1 MVKDE
6 LLTMTL
12 NIEKQVL
19 SLLEPG
25 IFKTTEQIVEEF
37 RMEFPIQWKTLK
49 EEGEILYGNSC
60 SSFQQ
65 PATRISQA
73 LRTFPDT
80 HVLCLHEQDKMFW
93 SVKE

>member
-1 MVKDE
+1 
-6 LLTMTL
+6 MTL

-19 SLLEPG
+19 SLLEQG

-37 RMEFPIQWKTLK
+37 RMEFPEQWKALQ

-60 SSFQQ
+60 SSVQL

-73 LRTFPDT
+73 LRTFPAT
-80 HVLCLHEQDKMFW
+80 YVLSLQDQDKKFW
-93 SVKE
+93 SIKE